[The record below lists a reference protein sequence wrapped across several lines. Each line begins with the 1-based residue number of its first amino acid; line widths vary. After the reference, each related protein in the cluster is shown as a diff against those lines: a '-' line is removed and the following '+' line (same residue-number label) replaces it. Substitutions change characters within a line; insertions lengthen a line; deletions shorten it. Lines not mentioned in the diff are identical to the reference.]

1 MHLKPHTSFLLK
13 RPVQMKDWI
22 ESHRVQAGDGGCCEL
37 VQRRRRKRERG
48 WQRAEGIKEQEGSVI
63 NPLSLTNRVQ
73 FPIRHWLNEKKWEG
87 TEEKLKCPKR
97 KKERKKERERE
108 REREERERERE
119 RERGHNIN
127 TVVYTLEVLFVV
139 LLLSY
144 KKW

>member
-1 MHLKPHTSFLLK
+1 MLWA
-13 RPVQMKDWI
+13 RPEEEKKEREGMT
-22 ESHRVQAGDGGCCEL
+22 ESG
-37 VQRRRRKRERG
+37 
-48 WQRAEGIKEQEGSVI
+48 GIKEQEGSVI

-97 KKERKKERERE
+97 KKERKKERKRERE
-108 REREERERERE
+108 RERWERERE

-127 TVVYTLEVLFVV
+127 TVAYTLEVLFVV